1 MIKSSGAQQ
10 QKTFAEETLNE
21 LVSKIQ
27 YDVAVHLKKE
37 INEIS
42 NLHNEIMSIEYK
54 ESEFKQDYYK
64 YKKLKKNFLEKLQ
77 YIKDSINFLS
87 ETDVNSN
94 NLQKKK
100 QDCIDQT
107 IEFINKYE
115 ESTLEKINEIDKK
128 TKKWQ
133 EKLDKNNSKNDN
145 NNNDMSESLLP
156 PEENEEANN
165 EEANQYKLQ
174 ATALLNRNDFLN
186 ERDKEIKGIH
196 KISGMINGLSEEMK
210 KNVYEGGINLNSIEE
225 HVENTAQNAE
235 KAEEEINKAKKIE
248 AGNRKKLC
256 CILWIAIFVV
266 LAVIGLIYLIFR
278 NMSK

>member
-10 QKTFAEETLNE
+10 QKTFAEETLND
-21 LVSKIQ
+21 LISKIQ

-42 NLHNEIMSIEYK
+42 NLHNEIMLIEYT
-54 ESEFKQDYYK
+54 ESDFKQQHYYK
-64 YKKLKKNFLEKLQ
+64 FKKSKKNFLEKLQ
-77 YIKDSINFLS
+77 SIKDSINYLS
-87 ETDVNSN
+87 ETDVNTN
-94 NLQKKK
+94 KLQKRK

-115 ESTLEKINEIDKK
+115 ETTLEKINEIDKK

-133 EKLDKNNSKNDN
+133 ENLDKNISKNDN

-156 PEENEEANN
+156 PEDNEEV
-165 EEANQYKLQ
+165 NQYKLQ
-174 ATALLNRNDFLN
+174 ATALLNRNEFLD
-186 ERDKEIKGIH
+186 ERDKEIRGIH

-210 KNVYEGGINLNSIEE
+210 KNVYEGGIKLNSIEE
-225 HVENTAQNAE
+225 HVDHSAQNAD
-235 KAEEEINKAKKIE
+235 KAEEEIKKAKKIE

-266 LAVIGLIYLIFR
+266 LAVIALIYIIIR
-278 NMSK
+278 NMS

>member
-10 QKTFAEETLNE
+10 QKTFAEETLND
-21 LVSKIQ
+21 LISKIQ

-42 NLHNEIMSIEYK
+42 NLHNEIMLIEYT
-54 ESEFKQDYYK
+54 ESDFKQHYYK
-64 YKKLKKNFLEKLQ
+64 YKKSKKNFLEKLQ
-77 YIKDSINFLS
+77 SIKDSINYLS
-87 ETDVNSN
+87 ETDVNTN
-94 NLQKKK
+94 KLQKRK

-115 ESTLEKINEIDKK
+115 ETTLEKINEIDKK

-133 EKLDKNNSKNDN
+133 ENLDKNISKNDN

-156 PEENEEANN
+156 PEDNEEV
-165 EEANQYKLQ
+165 NQYKLQ
-174 ATALLNRNDFLN
+174 ATALLNRNEFLN
-186 ERDKEIKGIH
+186 ERDKEIRGIH

-210 KNVYEGGINLNSIEE
+210 KNVYEGGIKLNSIEE
-225 HVENTAQNAE
+225 HVDHSAQNAD
-235 KAEEEINKAKKIE
+235 KAEEEIKKAKKIE
-248 AGNRKKLC
+248 AGNRRKLC

-266 LAVIGLIYLIFR
+266 LAVIALIYIIIR
-278 NMSK
+278 NMS

>member
-42 NLHNEIMSIEYK
+42 NLHNEIMLIEYK
-54 ESEFKQDYYK
+54 ESDFKQHYYK
-64 YKKLKKNFLEKLQ
+64 YKKSKKNFLEKLQ
-77 YIKDSINFLS
+77 SIKDSINYLS

-94 NLQKKK
+94 KLQKKK
-100 QDCIDQT
+100 QDCLDQT

-133 EKLDKNNSKNDN
+133 ENLDNLNLKNDN

-210 KNVYEGGINLNSIEE
+210 KNVYEGGIKLNSIEE

>member
-10 QKTFAEETLNE
+10 QKTFAEETLNN
-21 LVSKIQ
+21 LISKIQ
-27 YDVAVHLKKE
+27 NDVAIHLKKE

-42 NLHNEIMSIEYK
+42 NLHIEIMLIEYK
-54 ESEFKQDYYK
+54 ESDFKQHYYK
-64 YKKLKKNFLEKLQ
+64 YKKSKKNFLEKLQ
-77 YIKDSINFLS
+77 SIKDSINYLS
-87 ETDVNSN
+87 ETDVNTN
-94 NLQKKK
+94 KLQKRK

-133 EKLDKNNSKNDN
+133 ENLDKNISKNDN

-210 KNVYEGGINLNSIEE
+210 KNVYKGGINLNSIEE

>member
-10 QKTFAEETLNE
+10 QKTFAEETLND
-21 LVSKIQ
+21 LISKIQ

-42 NLHNEIMSIEYK
+42 NLHNEIMLIEYK
-54 ESEFKQDYYK
+54 ESDFKQHYYK
-64 YKKLKKNFLEKLQ
+64 YKKSKKNFLEKLQ
-77 YIKDSINFLS
+77 SIKDSINYLS
-87 ETDVNSN
+87 ETDVNTN
-94 NLQKKK
+94 KLQKRK

-133 EKLDKNNSKNDN
+133 ENLDKNNSKNDN

-156 PEENEEANN
+156 PEDNEEV
-165 EEANQYKLQ
+165 NQYKLQ

-210 KNVYEGGINLNSIEE
+210 KNVYEGGIKLNSIEE
-225 HVENTAQNAE
+225 HVDHTVQNAD
-235 KAEEEINKAKKIE
+235 KAEEEIKKAKKIE

-266 LAVIGLIYLIFR
+266 LAVIALIYIIIR
-278 NMSK
+278 NMS

>member
-10 QKTFAEETLNE
+10 QKTFAEETLND
-21 LVSKIQ
+21 LISKIQ

-42 NLHNEIMSIEYK
+42 NLHNEIMLIEYT
-54 ESEFKQDYYK
+54 ESDFKQHYYK
-64 YKKLKKNFLEKLQ
+64 YKKSKKNFLEKLQ
-77 YIKDSINFLS
+77 SIKDSINYLS
-87 ETDVNSN
+87 ETDVNTN
-94 NLQKKK
+94 KLQKKK

-133 EKLDKNNSKNDN
+133 ENLDKNISKNDN

-156 PEENEEANN
+156 PEDNEEV
-165 EEANQYKLQ
+165 NQYKLQ
-174 ATALLNRNDFLN
+174 ATALLNRNEFLD
-186 ERDKEIKGIH
+186 ERDKEIRGIH

-210 KNVYEGGINLNSIEE
+210 KNVYEGGIKLNSIEE
-225 HVENTAQNAE
+225 HVDHSAQNAD
-235 KAEEEINKAKKIE
+235 KAEEEIKKAKKIE

-266 LAVIGLIYLIFR
+266 LAVIALIYIIIR
-278 NMSK
+278 NMS

>member
-10 QKTFAEETLNE
+10 QKTFAEETLNN
-21 LVSKIQ
+21 LISKIQ
-27 YDVAVHLKKE
+27 NDVAIHLKKE

-42 NLHNEIMSIEYK
+42 NLHNEIMLIEYK
-54 ESEFKQDYYK
+54 ENDFKQDYYK
-64 YKKLKKNFLEKLQ
+64 YKKSKKNFLEKLQ
-77 YIKDSINFLS
+77 SIKDSINYLS

-94 NLQKKK
+94 KLQKKK

-133 EKLDKNNSKNDN
+133 ENLDNLNLKNDN

>member
-10 QKTFAEETLNE
+10 QKTFAEETLND
-21 LVSKIQ
+21 LISKIQ

-42 NLHNEIMSIEYK
+42 NLHNEIMLIECS
-54 ESEFKQDYYK
+54 ESDFKQYYYK
-64 YKKLKKNFLEKLQ
+64 YKKSKKNFLEKLQ
-77 YIKDSINFLS
+77 SIKDSINYLS
-87 ETDVNSN
+87 ETDVNTN
-94 NLQKKK
+94 KLQKKK

-115 ESTLEKINEIDKK
+115 ETTLEKINEIDKK

-133 EKLDKNNSKNDN
+133 ENLDKNISKNDN

-156 PEENEEANN
+156 PEDNEEV
-165 EEANQYKLQ
+165 NQYKLQ
-174 ATALLNRNDFLN
+174 ATALLNRNEFLD
-186 ERDKEIKGIH
+186 ERDKEIRGIH

-210 KNVYEGGINLNSIEE
+210 KNVYEGGIKLNSIEE
-225 HVENTAQNAE
+225 HVDHSAQNAD
-235 KAEEEINKAKKIE
+235 KAEEEIKKAKKIE

-266 LAVIGLIYLIFR
+266 LAVIALIYIIIR
-278 NMSK
+278 NMS

>member
-10 QKTFAEETLNE
+10 QKTFAEETLND
-21 LVSKIQ
+21 LISKIQ

-42 NLHNEIMSIEYK
+42 NLHNEIMLIEYT
-54 ESEFKQDYYK
+54 ESDFKQHYYK
-64 YKKLKKNFLEKLQ
+64 YKKSKKNFLEKLQ
-77 YIKDSINFLS
+77 SIKDSINYLS
-87 ETDVNSN
+87 ETDVNTN
-94 NLQKKK
+94 KLQKKK

-115 ESTLEKINEIDKK
+115 ETTLEKINEIDKK

-133 EKLDKNNSKNDN
+133 ENLDKNISKNDN

-156 PEENEEANN
+156 PEDNEEV
-165 EEANQYKLQ
+165 NQYKLQ
-174 ATALLNRNDFLN
+174 ATALLNRNEFLD
-186 ERDKEIKGIH
+186 ERDKEIRGIH

-210 KNVYEGGINLNSIEE
+210 KNVYEGGIKLNSIEE
-225 HVENTAQNAE
+225 HVDHSAQNAD
-235 KAEEEINKAKKIE
+235 KAEEEIKKAKKIE
-248 AGNRKKLC
+248 AGNRRKLC

-266 LAVIGLIYLIFR
+266 LAVIALIYIIIR
-278 NMSK
+278 NMS

>member
-10 QKTFAEETLNE
+10 QKTFAEETLSD
-21 LVSKIQ
+21 LISKIQ

-42 NLHNEIMSIEYK
+42 NLHNEIMLIEYT
-54 ESEFKQDYYK
+54 ESDFKQHYYK
-64 YKKLKKNFLEKLQ
+64 YKKSKKNFLEKLQ
-77 YIKDSINFLS
+77 SIKDSINYLS
-87 ETDVNSN
+87 ETDVNTN
-94 NLQKKK
+94 KLQKRK

-133 EKLDKNNSKNDN
+133 ENLDKNISKNDN

-156 PEENEEANN
+156 PEDNEEV
-165 EEANQYKLQ
+165 NQYKLQ
-174 ATALLNRNDFLN
+174 ATALLNRNEFLN
-186 ERDKEIKGIH
+186 ERDKEIRGIH

-210 KNVYEGGINLNSIEE
+210 KNVYEGGIKLNSIEE
-225 HVENTAQNAE
+225 HVDHTVQNTD
-235 KAEEEINKAKKIE
+235 KAEEEIKKAKKIE

-266 LAVIGLIYLIFR
+266 LAVIALIYIIIR
-278 NMSK
+278 NMS

>member
-10 QKTFAEETLNE
+10 QKTFAEETLNN

-27 YDVAVHLKKE
+27 NDVAVHLKKE
-37 INEIS
+37 INKIS
-42 NLHNEIMSIEYK
+42 NLHNEIMLIEYE
-54 ESEFKQDYYK
+54 ESNFKQDYYK
-64 YKKLKKNFLEKLQ
+64 YKKSKKIFLEKLQ
-77 YIKDSINFLS
+77 SIKDSINFLS

-100 QDCIDQT
+100 QDCLDQL

-133 EKLDKNNSKNDN
+133 ENLDKNNSKNDN

>member
-10 QKTFAEETLNE
+10 QKTFAEETLSD
-21 LVSKIQ
+21 LISKIQ

-42 NLHNEIMSIEYK
+42 NLHNEIMLIEYT
-54 ESEFKQDYYK
+54 ESDFKQHYYK
-64 YKKLKKNFLEKLQ
+64 YKKSKKNFLEKLQ
-77 YIKDSINFLS
+77 SIKDSINYLS
-87 ETDVNSN
+87 ETDVNTN
-94 NLQKKK
+94 KLQKRK

-115 ESTLEKINEIDKK
+115 ETTLEKINEIDKK

-133 EKLDKNNSKNDN
+133 ENLDKNISKNDN

-156 PEENEEANN
+156 PEDNEEV
-165 EEANQYKLQ
+165 NQYKLQ
-174 ATALLNRNDFLN
+174 ATALLNRNEFLN
-186 ERDKEIKGIH
+186 ERDKEIRGIH

-210 KNVYEGGINLNSIEE
+210 KNVYEGGIKLNSIEE
-225 HVENTAQNAE
+225 HVDHTVQNAD
-235 KAEEEINKAKKIE
+235 KAEEEIKKAKKIE

-266 LAVIGLIYLIFR
+266 LAVIALIYIIIR
-278 NMSK
+278 NMS

>member
-1 MIKSSGAQQ
+1 MIKSSGSQQ

-42 NLHNEIMSIEYK
+42 NLHIEIMLIEYK
-54 ESEFKQDYYK
+54 ESDFKQHYYK
-64 YKKLKKNFLEKLQ
+64 YKKSKKNFLEKLQ
-77 YIKDSINFLS
+77 SIKDSINYLS

-94 NLQKKK
+94 KLQKKK

-133 EKLDKNNSKNDN
+133 ENLDNLNLKNDN

-156 PEENEEANN
+156 PDEN

-186 ERDKEIKGIH
+186 ERNKEIKGIH

-210 KNVYEGGINLNSIEE
+210 KNVYEGGIKLNSIEE

-266 LAVIGLIYLIFR
+266 LAVIALIYIIIR
-278 NMSK
+278 NMS

>member
-10 QKTFAEETLNE
+10 QKTFAEETLSD
-21 LVSKIQ
+21 LISKIQ

-42 NLHNEIMSIEYK
+42 NLHNEIMLIEYT
-54 ESEFKQDYYK
+54 ESDFKQQHYYK
-64 YKKLKKNFLEKLQ
+64 FKKSKKNFLEKLQ
-77 YIKDSINFLS
+77 SIKDSINYLS
-87 ETDVNSN
+87 ETDVNTN
-94 NLQKKK
+94 KLQKRK

-115 ESTLEKINEIDKK
+115 ETTLEKINEIDKK

-133 EKLDKNNSKNDN
+133 ENLDKNISKNDN

-156 PEENEEANN
+156 PEDNEEV
-165 EEANQYKLQ
+165 NQYKLQ
-174 ATALLNRNDFLN
+174 ATALLNRNEFLD
-186 ERDKEIKGIH
+186 ERDKEIRGIH

-210 KNVYEGGINLNSIEE
+210 KNVYEGGIKLNSIEE
-225 HVENTAQNAE
+225 HVDHTVQNTD
-235 KAEEEINKAKKIE
+235 KAEEEIKKAKKIE
-248 AGNRKKLC
+248 AGNRRKLC

-266 LAVIGLIYLIFR
+266 LAVIALIYIIIR
-278 NMSK
+278 NMS

>member
-10 QKTFAEETLNE
+10 QKTFAEETLND
-21 LVSKIQ
+21 LISKIQ

-42 NLHNEIMSIEYK
+42 NLHNEIMLIEYT
-54 ESEFKQDYYK
+54 ESDFKQHYYK
-64 YKKLKKNFLEKLQ
+64 YKKSKKNFLEKLQ
-77 YIKDSINFLS
+77 SIKDSINYLS
-87 ETDVNSN
+87 ETDVNTN
-94 NLQKKK
+94 KLQKRK

-115 ESTLEKINEIDKK
+115 ETTLEKINEIDKK

-133 EKLDKNNSKNDN
+133 ENLDKNISKNDN

-156 PEENEEANN
+156 PEDNEEV
-165 EEANQYKLQ
+165 NQYKLQ
-174 ATALLNRNDFLN
+174 ATALLNRNEFLN
-186 ERDKEIKGIH
+186 ERDKEIRGIH

-210 KNVYEGGINLNSIEE
+210 KNVYEGGIKLNSIEE
-225 HVENTAQNAE
+225 HVDHTVQNAD
-235 KAEEEINKAKKIE
+235 KAEEEIKKAKKIE
-248 AGNRKKLC
+248 AGNRRKLC

-266 LAVIGLIYLIFR
+266 LAVIALIYIIIR
-278 NMSK
+278 NMS

>member
-10 QKTFAEETLNE
+10 QKTFAEETLND
-21 LVSKIQ
+21 LISKIQ

-42 NLHNEIMSIEYK
+42 NLHNEIMLIEYT
-54 ESEFKQDYYK
+54 ESDFKQHYYK
-64 YKKLKKNFLEKLQ
+64 YKKSKKNFLEKLQ
-77 YIKDSINFLS
+77 SIKDSINYLS
-87 ETDVNSN
+87 ETDVNTN
-94 NLQKKK
+94 KLQKRK

-115 ESTLEKINEIDKK
+115 ETTLEKINEIDKK

-133 EKLDKNNSKNDN
+133 ENLDKNISKNDN

-156 PEENEEANN
+156 PEDNEEV
-165 EEANQYKLQ
+165 NQYKLQ
-174 ATALLNRNDFLN
+174 ATALLNRNEFLN
-186 ERDKEIKGIH
+186 ERDKEIRGIH

-210 KNVYEGGINLNSIEE
+210 KNVYEGGIKLNSIEE
-225 HVENTAQNAE
+225 HVDHSAQNAD
-235 KAEEEINKAKKIE
+235 KAEEEIKKAKKIE

-266 LAVIGLIYLIFR
+266 LAVIALIYIIIR
-278 NMSK
+278 NMS

>member
-10 QKTFAEETLNE
+10 QKTFAEETLND
-21 LVSKIQ
+21 LISKIQ

-42 NLHNEIMSIEYK
+42 NLHNEIMLIEYT
-54 ESEFKQDYYK
+54 ENDFKQHYYK
-64 YKKLKKNFLEKLQ
+64 YKKSKKNFLEKLQ
-77 YIKDSINFLS
+77 SIKDSINYLS
-87 ETDVNSN
+87 ETDVNTN
-94 NLQKKK
+94 KLQKRK

-115 ESTLEKINEIDKK
+115 ETTLEKINEIDKK

-133 EKLDKNNSKNDN
+133 ENLDKNISKNDN

-156 PEENEEANN
+156 PEDNEEV
-165 EEANQYKLQ
+165 NQYKLQ
-174 ATALLNRNDFLN
+174 ATALLNRNEFLD
-186 ERDKEIKGIH
+186 ERDKEIRGIH

-210 KNVYEGGINLNSIEE
+210 KNVYEGGIKLNSIEE
-225 HVENTAQNAE
+225 HVDHSAQNAD
-235 KAEEEINKAKKIE
+235 KAEEEIKKAKKIE

>member
-10 QKTFAEETLNE
+10 QKTFAEETLNN
-21 LVSKIQ
+21 LISKIQ
-27 YDVAVHLKKE
+27 DDVAVHLKKV

-42 NLHNEIMSIEYK
+42 NLHNEIMLIEYK
-54 ESEFKQDYYK
+54 ENDFKQDYYK
-64 YKKLKKNFLEKLQ
+64 YKKSKKNFLEKLQ
-77 YIKDSINFLS
+77 SIKDSINYLS

-94 NLQKKK
+94 KLQKKK

-133 EKLDKNNSKNDN
+133 ENLDKNNSKNDN

-266 LAVIGLIYLIFR
+266 LAVIALIYIIIR
-278 NMSK
+278 NMS

>member
-10 QKTFAEETLNE
+10 QKTFAEETLND
-21 LVSKIQ
+21 LISKIQ

-42 NLHNEIMSIEYK
+42 NLHNEIMLIEYK
-54 ESEFKQDYYK
+54 ESDFKQHYYK
-64 YKKLKKNFLEKLQ
+64 YKKSKKNFLEKLQ
-77 YIKDSINFLS
+77 SIKDSINYLS
-87 ETDVNSN
+87 ETDVNTN
-94 NLQKKK
+94 KLQKRK

-115 ESTLEKINEIDKK
+115 ETTLEKINEIDKK

-133 EKLDKNNSKNDN
+133 ENLDKNISKNDN

-156 PEENEEANN
+156 PEDNEEV
-165 EEANQYKLQ
+165 NQYKLQ
-174 ATALLNRNDFLN
+174 ATALLNRNEFLN
-186 ERDKEIKGIH
+186 ERDKEIRGIH

-210 KNVYEGGINLNSIEE
+210 KNVYEGGIKLNSIEE
-225 HVENTAQNAE
+225 HVDHSAQNAD
-235 KAEEEINKAKKIE
+235 KAEEEIKKAKKIE

>member
-10 QKTFAEETLNE
+10 QKTFAEETLND
-21 LVSKIQ
+21 LISKIQ

-42 NLHNEIMSIEYK
+42 NLHNEIMLIEYT
-54 ESEFKQDYYK
+54 ESEFKQHYYK
-64 YKKLKKNFLEKLQ
+64 YKKSKKNFLEKLQ
-77 YIKDSINFLS
+77 SIKDSINYLS

-94 NLQKKK
+94 KLQKKK
-100 QDCIDQT
+100 QDCLDQT

-115 ESTLEKINEIDKK
+115 ETTLEKINEIDKK

-133 EKLDKNNSKNDN
+133 ENLDKNISKNDN

-156 PEENEEANN
+156 PEDNEEV
-165 EEANQYKLQ
+165 NQYKLQ
-174 ATALLNRNDFLN
+174 ATALLNRNEFLN
-186 ERDKEIKGIH
+186 ERDKEIRGIH

-210 KNVYEGGINLNSIEE
+210 KNVYEGGIKLNSIEE

-266 LAVIGLIYLIFR
+266 LAVIALIYIIIR
-278 NMSK
+278 NMS

>member
-42 NLHNEIMSIEYK
+42 NLHNEIMLIEYT
-54 ESEFKQDYYK
+54 ENDFKQHYYK
-64 YKKLKKNFLEKLQ
+64 YKKSKKNFLEKLQ
-77 YIKDSINFLS
+77 SIKDSINYLS
-87 ETDVNSN
+87 ETDVNTN
-94 NLQKKK
+94 KLQKRK

-133 EKLDKNNSKNDN
+133 ENFDKNNSKNDN

-156 PEENEEANN
+156 PEENEEAN
-165 EEANQYKLQ
+165 QYKLQ

-186 ERDKEIKGIH
+186 ERNKEIKGIH

-210 KNVYEGGINLNSIEE
+210 KNVYEGGIKLNSIEE

>member
-10 QKTFAEETLNE
+10 QKTFAEETLSD
-21 LVSKIQ
+21 LISKIQ

-42 NLHNEIMSIEYK
+42 NLHNEIMLIEYT
-54 ESEFKQDYYK
+54 ENDFKQHYYK
-64 YKKLKKNFLEKLQ
+64 YKKSKKNFLEKLQ
-77 YIKDSINFLS
+77 SIKDSINYLS
-87 ETDVNSN
+87 ETDVNTN
-94 NLQKKK
+94 KLQKRK

-133 EKLDKNNSKNDN
+133 ENLDKNISKNDN

-156 PEENEEANN
+156 PEDNEEV
-165 EEANQYKLQ
+165 NQYKLQ
-174 ATALLNRNDFLN
+174 ATALLNRNEFLN
-186 ERDKEIKGIH
+186 ERDKEIRGIH

-210 KNVYEGGINLNSIEE
+210 KNVYEGGIKLNSIEE
-225 HVENTAQNAE
+225 HVDHTVQNTD
-235 KAEEEINKAKKIE
+235 KAEEEIKKAKKIE
-248 AGNRKKLC
+248 AGNRRKLC

-266 LAVIGLIYLIFR
+266 LAVIALIYIIIR
-278 NMSK
+278 NMS

>member
-10 QKTFAEETLNE
+10 QKTFAEETLND
-21 LVSKIQ
+21 LISKIQ

-42 NLHNEIMSIEYK
+42 NLHNEIMLIEST
-54 ESEFKQDYYK
+54 ESDFKQHYYK
-64 YKKLKKNFLEKLQ
+64 YKKSKKNFLEKLQ
-77 YIKDSINFLS
+77 SIKDSINYLS
-87 ETDVNSN
+87 ETDVNTN
-94 NLQKKK
+94 KLQKRK

-115 ESTLEKINEIDKK
+115 ETTLEKINEIDKK

-133 EKLDKNNSKNDN
+133 ENLDKNISKNDN

-156 PEENEEANN
+156 PEDNEEV
-165 EEANQYKLQ
+165 NQYKLQ
-174 ATALLNRNDFLN
+174 ATALLNRNEFLN
-186 ERDKEIKGIH
+186 ERDKEIRGIH

-210 KNVYEGGINLNSIEE
+210 KNVYEGGIKLNSIEE
-225 HVENTAQNAE
+225 HVDHSAQNAD
-235 KAEEEINKAKKIE
+235 KAEEEIKKAKKIE
-248 AGNRKKLC
+248 AGNRRKLC

-266 LAVIGLIYLIFR
+266 LAVIALIYIIIR
-278 NMSK
+278 NMS

>member
-10 QKTFAEETLNE
+10 QKTFAEETLND
-21 LVSKIQ
+21 LISKIQ

-42 NLHNEIMSIEYK
+42 NLHNEIMLIEYT
-54 ESEFKQDYYK
+54 ESDFKQHYYK
-64 YKKLKKNFLEKLQ
+64 YKKSKKNFLEKLQ
-77 YIKDSINFLS
+77 SIKDSINYLS
-87 ETDVNSN
+87 ETDVNTN
-94 NLQKKK
+94 KLQKRK

-115 ESTLEKINEIDKK
+115 ETTLEKINEIDKK

-133 EKLDKNNSKNDN
+133 ENLDKNISKNDN

-156 PEENEEANN
+156 PEDNEEV
-165 EEANQYKLQ
+165 NQYKLQ
-174 ATALLNRNDFLN
+174 ATALLNRNEFLD
-186 ERDKEIKGIH
+186 ERDKEIRGIH

-210 KNVYEGGINLNSIEE
+210 KNVYEGGIKLNSIEE
-225 HVENTAQNAE
+225 HVDHSAQNAD
-235 KAEEEINKAKKIE
+235 KAEEEIKKAKKIE

-266 LAVIGLIYLIFR
+266 LAVIALIYIIIR
-278 NMSK
+278 NMS

>member
-10 QKTFAEETLNE
+10 QKTFAEETLSD
-21 LVSKIQ
+21 LISKIQ

-42 NLHNEIMSIEYK
+42 NLHNEIMLIEYA
-54 ESEFKQDYYK
+54 ESDFKQHYYK
-64 YKKLKKNFLEKLQ
+64 YKKSKKNFLEKLQ
-77 YIKDSINFLS
+77 SIKDSINYLS
-87 ETDVNSN
+87 ETDVNTN
-94 NLQKKK
+94 KLQKRK

-115 ESTLEKINEIDKK
+115 ETTLEKINEIDKK

-133 EKLDKNNSKNDN
+133 ENLDKNISKNDN

-156 PEENEEANN
+156 PEDNEEV
-165 EEANQYKLQ
+165 NQYKLQ
-174 ATALLNRNDFLN
+174 ATALLNRNEFLN
-186 ERDKEIKGIH
+186 ERDKEIRGIH

-210 KNVYEGGINLNSIEE
+210 KNVYEGGIKLNSIEE
-225 HVENTAQNAE
+225 HVDHTVQNAD
-235 KAEEEINKAKKIE
+235 KAEEEIKKAKKIE

-266 LAVIGLIYLIFR
+266 LAVIALIYIIIR
-278 NMSK
+278 NMS

>member
-10 QKTFAEETLNE
+10 QKTFAEETLND
-21 LVSKIQ
+21 LISKIQ

-42 NLHNEIMSIEYK
+42 NLHNEIMLIEYK
-54 ESEFKQDYYK
+54 ESDFKQHYYK
-64 YKKLKKNFLEKLQ
+64 YKKSKKNFLEKLQ
-77 YIKDSINFLS
+77 SIKDSINYLS
-87 ETDVNSN
+87 ETDVNTN
-94 NLQKKK
+94 KLQKKK

-133 EKLDKNNSKNDN
+133 ENLDKNISKNDN

-156 PEENEEANN
+156 PEDNEEV
-165 EEANQYKLQ
+165 NQYKLQ
-174 ATALLNRNDFLN
+174 ATALLNRNEFLD
-186 ERDKEIKGIH
+186 ERDKEIRGIH

-210 KNVYEGGINLNSIEE
+210 KNVYEGGIKLNSIEE
-225 HVENTAQNAE
+225 HVDHSAQNAD
-235 KAEEEINKAKKIE
+235 KAEEEIKKAKKIE

-266 LAVIGLIYLIFR
+266 LAVIALIYIIIR
-278 NMSK
+278 NMS

>member
-42 NLHNEIMSIEYK
+42 NLHNEIMLIEYK
-54 ESEFKQDYYK
+54 ENDFKQDYYK
-64 YKKLKKNFLEKLQ
+64 YKKSKKNFLEKLQ
-77 YIKDSINFLS
+77 SIKDSINYLS
-87 ETDVNSN
+87 ETDVNTN
-94 NLQKKK
+94 KLQKRK

-115 ESTLEKINEIDKK
+115 ENTLEKINEIDKK

-133 EKLDKNNSKNDN
+133 ENLDKNNSKNDN

>member
-10 QKTFAEETLNE
+10 QKTFAEETLND
-21 LVSKIQ
+21 LISKIQ

-42 NLHNEIMSIEYK
+42 NLHNEIMLIEYT
-54 ESEFKQDYYK
+54 ENDFKQHYYK
-64 YKKLKKNFLEKLQ
+64 YKKSKKNFLEKLQ
-77 YIKDSINFLS
+77 SIKDSINYLS
-87 ETDVNSN
+87 ETDVNTN
-94 NLQKKK
+94 KLQKRK

-115 ESTLEKINEIDKK
+115 ETTLEKINEIDKK

-133 EKLDKNNSKNDN
+133 ENLDKNISKNDN

-156 PEENEEANN
+156 PEDNEEV
-165 EEANQYKLQ
+165 NQYKLQ
-174 ATALLNRNDFLN
+174 ATALLNRNEFLN
-186 ERDKEIKGIH
+186 ERDKEIRGIH

-210 KNVYEGGINLNSIEE
+210 KNVYEGGIKLNSIEE
-225 HVENTAQNAE
+225 HVDHTVQNTD
-235 KAEEEINKAKKIE
+235 KAEEEIKKAKKIE
-248 AGNRKKLC
+248 AGNRRKLC

-266 LAVIGLIYLIFR
+266 LAVIALIYIIIR
-278 NMSK
+278 NMS

>member
-10 QKTFAEETLNE
+10 QKTFAEETLND
-21 LVSKIQ
+21 LISKIQ

-42 NLHNEIMSIEYK
+42 NLHNEIMLIEYT
-54 ESEFKQDYYK
+54 ESEFKQHYYK
-64 YKKLKKNFLEKLQ
+64 YKKSKKNFLEKLQ
-77 YIKDSINFLS
+77 SIKDSINYLS
-87 ETDVNSN
+87 ETDVNTN
-94 NLQKKK
+94 KLQKRK

-115 ESTLEKINEIDKK
+115 ETTLEKINEIDKK

-133 EKLDKNNSKNDN
+133 ENLDKNISKNDN

-156 PEENEEANN
+156 PEDNEEV
-165 EEANQYKLQ
+165 NQYKLQ
-174 ATALLNRNDFLN
+174 ATALLNRNEFLN
-186 ERDKEIKGIH
+186 ERDKEIRGIH

-210 KNVYEGGINLNSIEE
+210 KNVYEGGIKLNSIEE
-225 HVENTAQNAE
+225 HVDHSAQNAD
-235 KAEEEINKAKKIE
+235 KAEEEIKKAKKIE
-248 AGNRKKLC
+248 AGNRRKLC

-266 LAVIGLIYLIFR
+266 LAVIALIYIIIR
-278 NMSK
+278 NMS

>member
-37 INEIS
+37 INEIFY
-42 NLHNEIMSIEYK
+42 LHNEIMLIEYK
-54 ESEFKQDYYK
+54 ESDFKQHYYK
-64 YKKLKKNFLEKLQ
+64 YKKSKKNFLEKLQ
-77 YIKDSINFLS
+77 SIKDSINYLS
-87 ETDVNSN
+87 ETDVNTN
-94 NLQKKK
+94 KLQKRK

-115 ESTLEKINEIDKK
+115 ETTLEKINEIDKK

-133 EKLDKNNSKNDN
+133 ENLDKNISKNDN

-156 PEENEEANN
+156 PEDNEEV
-165 EEANQYKLQ
+165 NQYKLQ
-174 ATALLNRNDFLN
+174 ATALLNRNEFLN
-186 ERDKEIKGIH
+186 ERDKEIRGIH

-210 KNVYEGGINLNSIEE
+210 KNVYEGGIKLNSIEE
-225 HVENTAQNAE
+225 HVDHTVQNTD
-235 KAEEEINKAKKIE
+235 KAEEEIKKAKKIE

>member
-10 QKTFAEETLNE
+10 QKTFAEETLND
-21 LVSKIQ
+21 LISKIQ

-42 NLHNEIMSIEYK
+42 NLHNEIMLIEYT
-54 ESEFKQDYYK
+54 ESEFKQHYYK
-64 YKKLKKNFLEKLQ
+64 YKKSKKNFLEKLQ
-77 YIKDSINFLS
+77 SIKDSINYLS
-87 ETDVNSN
+87 ETDVNTN
-94 NLQKKK
+94 KLQKRK

-115 ESTLEKINEIDKK
+115 ETTLEKINEIDKK

-133 EKLDKNNSKNDN
+133 ENLDKNISKNDN

-156 PEENEEANN
+156 PEDNEEV
-165 EEANQYKLQ
+165 NQYKLQ
-174 ATALLNRNDFLN
+174 ATALLNRNEFLN
-186 ERDKEIKGIH
+186 ERDKEIRGIH

-210 KNVYEGGINLNSIEE
+210 KNVYEGGIKLNSIEE

-266 LAVIGLIYLIFR
+266 LAVIALIYIIIR
-278 NMSK
+278 NMS

>member
-42 NLHNEIMSIEYK
+42 NLHNEIMLIEYK
-54 ESEFKQDYYK
+54 ESDFKQHYYK
-64 YKKLKKNFLEKLQ
+64 YKKSKKNFLEKLQ
-77 YIKDSINFLS
+77 SIKDSINYLS

-94 NLQKKK
+94 KLQKKK

-133 EKLDKNNSKNDN
+133 ENLDNLNLKNDN

-156 PEENEEANN
+156 PDEN

>member
-10 QKTFAEETLNE
+10 QKTFAEETLND
-21 LVSKIQ
+21 LISKIQ

-42 NLHNEIMSIEYK
+42 NLHNEIMLIEYK
-54 ESEFKQDYYK
+54 ESDFKQHYYK
-64 YKKLKKNFLEKLQ
+64 YKKSKKNFLEKLQ
-77 YIKDSINFLS
+77 SIKDSINYLS
-87 ETDVNSN
+87 ETDVNTN
-94 NLQKKK
+94 KLQKRK

-115 ESTLEKINEIDKK
+115 ETTLEKINEIDKK

-133 EKLDKNNSKNDN
+133 ENLDKNISKNDN

-156 PEENEEANN
+156 PEDNEEV
-165 EEANQYKLQ
+165 NQYKLQ
-174 ATALLNRNDFLN
+174 ATALLNRNEFLD
-186 ERDKEIKGIH
+186 ERDKEIRGIH

-210 KNVYEGGINLNSIEE
+210 KNVYEGGIKLNSIEE
-225 HVENTAQNAE
+225 HVDHSAQNAD
-235 KAEEEINKAKKIE
+235 KAEEEIKKAKKIE

-266 LAVIGLIYLIFR
+266 LAVIALIYIIIR
-278 NMSK
+278 NMS